1 MTREINIEVFFDFI
15 CPWCMIGK
23 RQLQVAI
30 EKLRNSHPDVIVK
43 LQWRGVQLLP
53 HIPTDGVPFEAFYLK
68 RLGSIAAIKMRQTQ
82 VHQAAK
88 AVSLDFNLDRI
99 PRMPN
104 TAKVHSF
111 FIHVAK
117 FGSAEQ
123 SERLLE
129 GLFSA
134 YFRDAENIGDSAVL
148 DKIASYCG
156 YADKTIKAA
165 LHESS
170 LPFHSKDTGGKG
182 VPYFIFNASY
192 AMAGAQTAETFYQA
206 MLEVLMDRGQVA

>member
-1 MTREINIEVFFDFI
+1 MTHEINIEVFFDFI
-15 CPWCMIGK
+15 CPWCLIGK

-30 EKLRNSHPDVIVK
+30 EKLRHSHPDVVVK
-43 LQWRGVQLLP
+43 LHWKGVQLLP

-68 RLGSIAAIKMRQTQ
+68 RLGSTAAIKMRQAQ

-88 AVSLDFNLDRI
+88 AVSMDFNLDRI
-99 PRMPN
+99 QRMPN
-104 TAKVHSF
+104 TEKVHSF
-111 FIHVAK
+111 FINVAK

-123 SERLLE
+123 NESLLE

-134 YFRDAENIGDSAVL
+134 YFMNAENIGDPAVL

-156 YADKTIKAA
+156 YTDETIKAA
-165 LHESS
+165 LRESAI
-170 LPFHSKDTGGKG
+170 PFLSTDTGGKG

-192 AMAGAQTAETFYQA
+192 AMAGAQTAEKFYQA
-206 MLEVLMDRGQVA
+206 MFEVLMDRGQVA

>member
-30 EKLRNSHPDVIVK
+30 EKLRYSHPNIVVK

-53 HIPTDGVPFEAFYLK
+53 HIPTNGVPFEAFYLK
-68 RLGSIAAIKMRQTQ
+68 RLGSIAAIKMRQAQ

-88 AVSLDFNLDRI
+88 AVSIDLNLDRI
-99 PRMPN
+99 QRMPN
-104 TAKVHSF
+104 TEKVHSF
-111 FIHVAK
+111 FINVAR

-134 YFRDAENIGDSAVL
+134 YFRNAENIGDSAVL

-156 YADKTIKAA
+156 YADELISTA
-165 LHESS
+165 LHEASI
-170 LPFHSKDTGGKG
+170 PFLSKDTGGKG

-206 MLEVLMDRGQVA
+206 ILEVLMDRGQVA